1 MMILRHHPE
10 RPSSIKQ
17 PCVLENVLLSS
28 CSGERVTEAAQIEK
42 FAAIP
47 DDESVLTVAV
57 SRAAELWNL
66 TNSTLG
72 RIIGVSSPTASR
84 LRSGQK
90 RLVRG
95 TKPFEL
101 SQYFVRLFRS
111 LDALTGSDD
120 KSAMSWL
127 RTENKDLGGRPIDL
141 IETVKGLAEVSNYV
155 DDFRA
160 RI

>member
-1 MMILRHHPE
+1 MEQYGIESFWRTE
-10 RPSSIKQ
+10 
-17 PCVLENVLLSS
+17 LS
-28 CSGERVTEAAQIEK
+28 EAAQVAK
-42 FAAIP
+42 VSVIP
-47 DDESVLTVAV
+47 DEEQVLTVAV
-57 SRAAELWNL
+57 GRAADLWDL
-66 TNSTLG
+66 TNATLG

-90 RLVRG
+90 RLSRG

-101 SQYFVRLFRS
+101 GQYFVRLFRS

-120 KSAMSWL
+120 KSAISWL
-127 RTENKDLGGRPIDL
+127 RTENKDLGGRPIEL

>member
-1 MMILRHHPE
+1 M
-10 RPSSIKQ
+10 SQ
-17 PCVLENVLLSS
+17 AAQA
-28 CSGERVTEAAQIEK
+28 ERVAVVPE
-42 FAAIP
+42 
-47 DDESVLTVAV
+47 DERVLTIAV
-57 SRAAELWNL
+57 SRAADLWDL
-66 TNSTLG
+66 TNATLG
-72 RIIGVSSPTASR
+72 RIIGVSAPTASR

-90 RLVRG
+90 RLLRG

-101 SQYFVRLFRS
+101 GQYFVRLFRS

>member
-1 MMILRHHPE
+1 MSE
-10 RPSSIKQ
+10 A
-17 PCVLENVLLSS
+17 
-28 CSGERVTEAAQIEK
+28 TEIEK
-42 FAAIP
+42 VRVIP
-47 DDESVLTVAV
+47 DDERVLTVAV
-57 SRAAELWNL
+57 SRAADLWDL
-66 TNSTLG
+66 TNATLG

-90 RLVRG
+90 KLLRG

-101 SQYFVRLFRS
+101 GQYLVRLFRS

-120 KSAMSWL
+120 RSAMSWL
-127 RTENKDLGGRPIDL
+127 RTKNEDLGGRPIDL

>member
-1 MMILRHHPE
+1 M
-10 RPSSIKQ
+10 SDA
-17 PCVLENVLLSS
+17 
-28 CSGERVTEAAQIEK
+28 TQIEK
-42 FAAIP
+42 VRIIP
-47 DDESVLTVAV
+47 DDERVLTVAV
-57 SRAAELWNL
+57 TRAADFWDL
-66 TNSTLG
+66 TNATLG
-72 RIIGVSSPTASR
+72 RIIGVSGPTASR

-90 RLVRG
+90 TLSRG

-101 SQYFVRLFRS
+101 AQYLVRLFRS

-120 KSAMSWL
+120 KSAISWL
-127 RTENKDLGGRPIDL
+127 RTQNQDLGGRPIDL

>member
-1 MMILRHHPE
+1 MSVAAELA
-10 RPSSIKQ
+10 
-17 PCVLENVLLSS
+17 
-28 CSGERVTEAAQIEK
+28 EAIVR
-42 FAAIP
+42 P
-47 DDESVLTVAV
+47 DDEQVLTIAVA
-57 SRAAELWNL
+57 RAADLWKL
-66 TNSTLG
+66 TNETLG

-90 RLVRG
+90 RLMRD

-101 SQYFVRLFRS
+101 GQYFIRLFRS

-120 KSAMSWL
+120 ESAISWL
-127 RTENKDLGGRPIDL
+127 NTENVDLGGRPIDR
-141 IETVKGLAEVSNYV
+141 IKTVKGLAEVSNYV

>member
-1 MMILRHHPE
+1 M
-10 RPSSIKQ
+10 S
-17 PCVLENVLLSS
+17 
-28 CSGERVTEAAQIEK
+28 EAAQIAK
-42 FAAIP
+42 VSVSP
-47 DDESVLTVAV
+47 NDERVLTVAV
-57 SRAAELWNL
+57 SRAADLWDL
-66 TNSTLG
+66 TNAALG

-90 RLVRG
+90 TLLRG

-101 SQYFVRLFRS
+101 GQYFVRLFRS

-120 KSAMSWL
+120 KSAISWL

>member
-1 MMILRHHPE
+1 LCYL
-10 RPSSIKQ
+10 S
-17 PCVLENVLLSS
+17 VLENDV
-28 CSGERVTEAAQIEK
+28 GDAAQIDK
-42 FAAIP
+42 VRIIP
-47 DDESVLTVAV
+47 DEERVLTIAI
-57 SRAAELWNL
+57 SRAADFWDL
-66 TNSTLG
+66 TNATLG
-72 RIIGVSSPTASR
+72 RIIGVSGPTASR

-90 RLVRG
+90 NLTRG

-101 SQYFVRLFRS
+101 AQYVVRLFRS

-120 KSAMSWL
+120 KSAISWL
-127 RTENKDLGGRPIDL
+127 RTENQDLGGRPIDL

>member
-1 MMILRHHPE
+1 M
-10 RPSSIKQ
+10 SQ
-17 PCVLENVLLSS
+17 AAQA
-28 CSGERVTEAAQIEK
+28 ERVAVVPE
-42 FAAIP
+42 
-47 DDESVLTVAV
+47 DERVLTIAV
-57 SRAAELWNL
+57 SRAADLWDL
-66 TNSTLG
+66 TNATLG
-72 RIIGVSSPTASR
+72 RIIGVSGPTASR

-90 RLVRG
+90 RLLRG

-101 SQYFVRLFRS
+101 GQYFARLFRS

>member
-1 MMILRHHPE
+1 M
-10 RPSSIKQ
+10 
-17 PCVLENVLLSS
+17 N
-28 CSGERVTEAAQIEK
+28 EAAELEK
-42 FAAIP
+42 VGVTP
-47 DDESVLTVAV
+47 DEERVLTVAV
-57 SRAAELWNL
+57 SRAADLWDL
-66 TNSTLG
+66 TNATLG

-90 RLVRG
+90 KLLRG

-101 SQYFVRLFRS
+101 GQYLVRLFRS

-120 KSAMSWL
+120 KSAISWL

-141 IETVKGLAEVSNYV
+141 IKTVKGLAEVSNYV

-160 RI
+160 HV

>member
-1 MMILRHHPE
+1 MSEASAIE
-10 RPSSIKQ
+10 RTGLVPTD
-17 PCVLENVLLSS
+17 
-28 CSGERVTEAAQIEK
+28 ER
-42 FAAIP
+42 
-47 DDESVLTVAV
+47 VLTVAV
-57 SRAAELWNL
+57 SRAADFWDI

-72 RIIGVSSPTASR
+72 AIIGVSSPTASR

-90 RLVRG
+90 TLTRG

-120 KSAMSWL
+120 KSAISWL
-127 RTENKDLGGRPIDL
+127 ATENSDLGGRPIDL
-141 IETVKGLAEVSNYV
+141 IKTVKGLGEVSNYV

-160 RI
+160 RV